1 MNGCKIQTRLSGH
14 SGCKIFLMEN
24 ESKKPF
30 VRKISKDVGYNA
42 RLKSQCEKQKHFRHQ
57 LIRTP
62 KIFSQGITDDGLF
75 YFDMEYIHG
84 ITLAEYIRKI
94 DVNEIHELVDIL
106 TSQIEQYTYRGYADN
121 SAVFLSKLEDLNSK
135 IHSPVMRRGLE
146 LLFEHDWKHFPLT
159 FCHGDLTL
167 ENIIICKGNFY
178 FIDFLD
184 SFFDCFI
191 LDIATLLQDA
201 QCMWYYRFEQ
211 NLDVNVKIRLLIFRD
226 LLIEKMSMYDVST
239 KDILCALLLKLIRI
253 CPYAKD
259 DGTIAFLESNAERL
273 ERSICQH

>member
-94 DVNEIHELVDIL
+94 DVNRARLEAFSAHVLPWRFDVGEHHHLQGQFLLHRLPRLVFRL
-106 TSQIEQYTYRGYADN
+106 LHFGYRHSFAGCAMHVVLPLRAEFGCECQN
-121 SAVFLSKLEDLNSK
+121 SAVDFPR
-135 IHSPVMRRGLE
+135 PVDR
-146 LLFEHDWKHFPLT
+146 K
-159 FCHGDLTL
+159 
-167 ENIIICKGNFY
+167 N
-178 FIDFLD
+178 
-184 SFFDCFI
+184 
-191 LDIATLLQDA
+191 
-201 QCMWYYRFEQ
+201 
-211 NLDVNVKIRLLIFRD
+211 VNV
-226 LLIEKMSMYDVST
+226 
-239 KDILCALLLKLIRI
+239 
-253 CPYAKD
+253 
-259 DGTIAFLESNAERL
+259 
-273 ERSICQH
+273 